1 MFCCASPERILN
13 LHRQNTEIATV
24 MTSEQMARQQKSK
37 TMKKTNFSMHDMT
50 ATPKITERSRAKE
63 AKARRKEN
71 EEWQRVESSR
81 KYCKAGS
88 QKSRSRHYRKNRG

>member
-1 MFCCASPERILN
+1 
-13 LHRQNTEIATV
+13 
-24 MTSEQMARQQKSK
+24 
-37 TMKKTNFSMHDMT
+37 MKKTNSSTQNMT
-50 ATPKITERSRAKE
+50 ATQKIAERRRAKE